1 MKTSKVNIEIL
12 PISLGELDDFVSACH
27 KCEGITFKKYDKG
40 NAFIE
45 HSDTRHLF
53 YLGQY
58 FMNRIAWKR

>member
-12 PISLGELDDFVSACH
+12 PISLGELDDFVSACA
-27 KCEGITFKKYDKG
+27 KCDGITFKKYDKG

-45 HSDTRHLF
+45 YTYSGHLF

-58 FMNRIAWKR
+58 FINRIAWKR